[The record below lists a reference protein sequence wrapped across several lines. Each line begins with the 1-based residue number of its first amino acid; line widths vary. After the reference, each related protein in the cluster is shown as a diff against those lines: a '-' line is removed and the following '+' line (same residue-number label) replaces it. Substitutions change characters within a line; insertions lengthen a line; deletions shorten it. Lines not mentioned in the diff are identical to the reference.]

1 VISPSTAP
9 HRCSLRFA
17 LSRPLFVHSAV
28 ARATKARSHG
38 GQSVSHDYNDM
49 TLLTPT
55 RRHSSAAYG
64 RSALARSSIL
74 HRSPPKQ
81 HNTNI
86 KVIAR
91 FRPPTEYEANH
102 GHQVAEFYSDGQAVS
117 INARDFSNTFTFDK
131 VFPPEASQLDV
142 YEFLIKSTI
151 DDLFKGYNGTVL
163 AYGQS
168 GSGKSYTMTGGTAL
182 DGIVPRLI
190 SDIFNTISHSL
201 LDIEYIVGVSYMEI
215 YMEQVRDLLDDSN
228 TKQPHPLLPLQQPQY
243 TIHEDKDGNVY
254 VRGVKHAF
262 VSSSTEL
269 MAVLQRG
276 NRVRAMA
283 ATSVNEQSS
292 RSHAIF
298 QIKLSQRCTDDDTV
312 KTSNLFLV
320 DLAGSEKVIKTGA
333 IGHTLEEAKKINS
346 SLSAL
351 GNVIYTLA
359 EGKLSHIPYRDSR
372 LTRILQES
380 LGGNSRTSLIIT
392 CLVSSLNEQETLS
405 TLRFGSSAKK
415 IKNHAHV
422 NTESSPAAMKLRIEA
437 LERTNEANKLYIEE
451 LETKLRQ
458 VGTAQ
463 VDSPAP
469 TLVTPTRIPR
479 YVPESA
485 TSTDQEVRRRDKKI
499 EELEATLLE
508 LKMEKLKS
516 SHEEELKLFKLEK
529 LALKFAA
536 RLAELELANSAL
548 TDDIAH
554 STSMIEARNERIS
567 KLEDTLK
574 EQQVQMLI
582 ESLNIDTKLEMFR
595 EKLRTQQ
602 QQHGESHTGDTP
614 TRSSSKRNSNTF
626 AGRPL
631 FAPGDVPASP
641 GSSPKLGLNL
651 RIVKPLRGG
660 EAGPTLP

>member
-1 VISPSTAP
+1 
-9 HRCSLRFA
+9 
-17 LSRPLFVHSAV
+17 
-28 ARATKARSHG
+28 
-38 GQSVSHDYNDM
+38 
-49 TLLTPT
+49 
-55 RRHSSAAYG
+55 
-64 RSALARSSIL
+64 
-74 HRSPPKQ
+74 
-81 HNTNI
+81 
-86 KVIAR
+86 VIAR